1 MDKQVKRGY
10 NEYIRLDE
18 GIGKDAMMDVAL
30 LVMED
35 GDTWSC
41 EEPEKEVAALVF
53 DGKCTIKWENES
65 YDVDRPNPF
74 DYNPSCLHV
83 CKGVKFEIIAHGPC
97 NIYIQKTLNEKTF
110 PSKMYKPEDTD
121 TWARGNKG
129 ELMGCIKRDVR
140 TCFDLDNAP
149 YSNMVLGEVV
159 NLPGKWSS
167 YPPHHHP
174 QPECYFYRFDKPMGF
189 GAGWGNGEIYETHH
203 NGLAII
209 TDKMHSQVTAPGYSC
224 CYAWGIRHLP
234 GNPWD
239 KTRIDDEEHLWLLE
253 DERQL
258 IAAYR
263 GDSVSPIYAK
273 NSVETFGDTPLT
285 FARQRWLR
293 RHGAGSGI
301 KVRRSWTLIRNCICR
316 VRAAGTRPVSCVWE
330 PMVPLPL
337 LLWSGG
343 IATFIKYLWEDFQH
357 DSYGNRSSDCVS
369 GTRSLPREPVY
380 QLH

>member
-1 MDKQVKRGY
+1 MYMDKQVKRGY

-149 YSNMVLGEVV
+149 YSNMVLGR
-159 NLPGKWSS
+159 LSTCRASGPLTRRIIIRSRSATSTASTSRWASAQAGATA
-167 YPPHHHP
+167 
-174 QPECYFYRFDKPMGF
+174 RFTRP
-189 GAGWGNGEIYETHH
+189 
-203 NGLAII
+203 I
-209 TDKMHSQVTAPGYSC
+209 TTV
-224 CYAWGIRHLP
+224 
-234 GNPWD
+234 
-239 KTRIDDEEHLWLLE
+239 WL
-253 DERQL
+253 
-258 IAAYR
+258 
-263 GDSVSPIYAK
+263 SSPIRC
-273 NSVETFGDTPLT
+273 T
-285 FARQRWLR
+285 LR
-293 RHGAGSGI
+293 
-301 KVRRSWTLIRNCICR
+301 
-316 VRAAGTRPVSCVWE
+316 
-330 PMVPLPL
+330 
-337 LLWSGG
+337 
-343 IATFIKYLWEDFQH
+343 
-357 DSYGNRSSDCVS
+357 
-369 GTRSLPREPVY
+369 
-380 QLH
+380 